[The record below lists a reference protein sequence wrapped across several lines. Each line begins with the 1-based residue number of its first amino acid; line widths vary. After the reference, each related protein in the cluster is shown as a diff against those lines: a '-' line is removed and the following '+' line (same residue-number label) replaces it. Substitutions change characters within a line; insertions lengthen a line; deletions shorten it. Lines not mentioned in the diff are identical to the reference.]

1 MWHDVTAFDTFLLQ
15 LLVLSTNLH
24 LLVSFVESLK
34 PVGKVS
40 ARWSRIAIAS
50 FQTRWMKRRSWTLQ
64 SSWNFWRVGELKVA
78 ATEVANNLVIRR
90 SKNIYTVVIYIYS
103 ISFLNNH
110 FLEVMLPCPRWE
122 PVFGSPALAPIWI
135 CAAAC
140 TVWASVGRF
149 SCHGWRWLGVRN
161 SWPTVSQSEQ
171 P

>member
-90 SKNIYTVVIYIYS
+90 SKNIYTVVIYIY
-103 ISFLNNH
+103 IVFLSWTIT
-110 FLEVMLPCPRWE
+110 FLKWCFRVPDGNL
-122 PVFGSPALAPIWI
+122 FLGAQ
-135 CAAAC
+135 
-140 TVWASVGRF
+140 
-149 SCHGWRWLGVRN
+149 RWLRFEFVL
-161 SWPTVSQSEQ
+161 Q
-171 P
+171 PVQFGPP